1 MTKIQ
6 RLCGKLL
13 GLTLAFGLSASASAQ
28 MMINGAGS
36 TFGYPIYSKW
46 FDAYARVDPS
56 VRFNYQSIGSGGGI
70 NLLINRTVD
79 RGASDAPLND
89 EQIKRAPGP
98 ILEFPSVMGAV
109 VLTYNLPTVKQALRL
124 TGPLIASI
132 YLGKVTKWNDPAIAA
147 LNPGVSLPDTQIV
160 TCHRSDGSGT
170 TYIFTDYL
178 SKVDPDW
185 QKGPG
190 KATSVRWPDG
200 LGGKGSEGVTA
211 LVEQT
216 TGAIAYVELT
226 YALANKLAVAEIQN
240 SAGNWIKPT
249 LEGVTAAA
257 ASAAANMAADF
268 RVSITNA
275 PGADSYPLSSFT
287 WLLVYARQPDHARG
301 VALVKFLNWALHQ
314 GQKYAPPLYYAPLPA
329 QVVALDEKQLKLIEV
344 APQ

>member
-1 MTKIQ
+1 MTK
-6 RLCGKLL
+6 RLPLALLTVGFVLL
-13 GLTLAFGLSASASAQ
+13 GCNRAHSQ
-28 MMINGAGS
+28 MLINGAGS

-79 RGASDAPLND
+79 MGASDAPLND

-257 ASAAANMAADF
+257 ASAAANMPADF

-275 PGADSYPLSSFT
+275 PGAYSYPLSSFT

-301 VALVKFLNWALHQ
+301 TALVKFLNWALHQ

-329 QVVALDEKQLKLIEV
+329 QVVAREEKQLKLIEV

>member
-1 MTKIQ
+1 MTK
-6 RLCGKLL
+6 RLPLALLTIGFVLL
-13 GLTLAFGLSASASAQ
+13 GCNRAHSQ
-28 MMINGAGS
+28 MLINGAGS

-79 RGASDAPLND
+79 MGASDAPLND

-257 ASAAANMAADF
+257 ASAAANMPADF

-275 PGADSYPLSSFT
+275 PGAHSYPLSSFT

-301 VALVKFLNWALHQ
+301 TALVKFLNWALHQ

-329 QVVALDEKQLKLIEV
+329 QVVAREEKQLKLIEV

>member
-1 MTKIQ
+1 MTK
-6 RLCGKLL
+6 KL
-13 GLTLAFGLSASASAQ
+13 ASAFLTIGLILLASSGAHSQ
-28 MMINGAGS
+28 MLINGAGS

-79 RGASDAPLND
+79 VGASDAPLND
-89 EQIKRAPGP
+89 QQIKRAPGP

-124 TGPLIASI
+124 TGPLIANI
-132 YLGKVTKWNDPAIAA
+132 YLGKVAKWNDPAIVA

-178 SKVDPDW
+178 SKISPDW
-185 QKGPG
+185 RTGPG
-190 KATSVRWPDG
+190 KATSVKWPGG

-226 YALANKLAVAEIQN
+226 YALANKLAVADVQN
-240 SAGNWIKPT
+240 SSGKWIKPS
-249 LEGVTAAA
+249 LQGVTAAA
-257 ASAAANMAADF
+257 AGAAANMPADF

-287 WLLVYARQPDHARG
+287 WLLVYTKQNDHARG
-301 VALVKFLNWALHQ
+301 AALVNFLNWALQ
-314 GQKYAPPLYYAPLPA
+314 DGQKYASPLYYAPLPA
-329 QVVALDEKQLKLIEV
+329 QVVALEMKQLRQIVV
-344 APQ
+344 APK

>member
-1 MTKIQ
+1 MTK
-6 RLCGKLL
+6 RLPLALLTISFVLL
-13 GLTLAFGLSASASAQ
+13 GCNRAHSQ
-28 MMINGAGS
+28 MLINGAGS

-79 RGASDAPLND
+79 MGASDAPLND

-226 YALANKLAVAEIQN
+226 YALANKLAVAEIKN
-240 SAGNWIKPT
+240 SDGNWIKPA

-257 ASAAANMAADF
+257 ASAAANMPADF

-275 PGADSYPLSSFT
+275 PGAHSYPLSSFT
-287 WLLVYARQPDHARG
+287 WLLVYARQLDHARG
-301 VALVKFLNWALHQ
+301 TALVKFLNWALHQ
-314 GQKYAPPLYYAPLPA
+314 GQQYAPPLYYAPLPA
-329 QVVALDEKQLKLIEV
+329 QVVALEEKQLKLIEV

>member
-1 MTKIQ
+1 MTK
-6 RLCGKLL
+6 RLPLALLTISFVLL
-13 GLTLAFGLSASASAQ
+13 GCNRAHSQ
-28 MMINGAGS
+28 MLINGAGS

-79 RGASDAPLND
+79 MGASDAPLND

-124 TGPLIASI
+124 TGRLIASI

-226 YALANKLAVAEIQN
+226 YALANKLAVAEIKN
-240 SAGNWIKPT
+240 SDGNWIKPA

-257 ASAAANMAADF
+257 ASAAANMPADF

-275 PGADSYPLSSFT
+275 PGAHSYPLSSFT

-301 VALVKFLNWALHQ
+301 TALVKFLNWALHQ
-314 GQKYAPPLYYAPLPA
+314 GQQYAPPLYYAPLPA
-329 QVVALDEKQLKLIEV
+329 QVVALEEKQLKLIEV

>member
-1 MTKIQ
+1 MSK
-6 RLCGKLL
+6 KL
-13 GLTLAFGLSASASAQ
+13 ASAFLAIGFVLIGCNRAQ
-28 MMINGAGS
+28 SQMLINGAGS

-79 RGASDAPLND
+79 MGASDAPLND

-257 ASAAANMAADF
+257 ASAAANMPADF

-275 PGADSYPLSSFT
+275 PGAHSYPLSSFT

-301 VALVKFLNWALHQ
+301 TALVKFLNWALHQ

-329 QVVALDEKQLKLIEV
+329 QVVAREEKQLKLIEV

>member
-1 MTKIQ
+1 MSK
-6 RLCGKLL
+6 KL
-13 GLTLAFGLSASASAQ
+13 ASAFLAIGFVLIGCNRAQ
-28 MMINGAGS
+28 SQMLINGAGS

-79 RGASDAPLND
+79 MGASDAPLND

-109 VLTYNLPTVKQALRL
+109 VLTYNLPTVKQPLRL
-124 TGPLIASI
+124 TGPLIANI
-132 YLGKVTKWNDPAIAA
+132 YLGKVTKWNDPAIVA

-178 SKVDPDW
+178 SKVSPDW
-185 QKGPG
+185 RSGPG
-190 KATSVRWPDG
+190 KATSVKWPGG

-211 LVEQT
+211 LAEQT

-226 YALANKLAVAEIQN
+226 YALANKLAFAEIQN
-240 SAGNWIKPT
+240 SDGKWTKPS

-257 ASAAANMAADF
+257 AGAAANMPADF

-275 PGADSYPLSSFT
+275 PGAESYPLSSFT
-287 WLLVYARQPDHARG
+287 WLLVYTKQTDHARG
-301 VALVKFLNWALHQ
+301 TALVKFLNWALHD
-314 GQKYAPPLYYAPLPA
+314 GQKYAPPLYYAPLPP
-329 QVVALDEKQLKLIEV
+329 QVIALEEKQLKQIAV
-344 APQ
+344 APK

>member
-1 MTKIQ
+1 MCAQKEGEMT
-6 RLCGKLL
+6 RKLV
-13 GLTLAFGLSASASAQ
+13 LAFLAIGFVLIGCNRAQ
-28 MMINGAGS
+28 SQMLINGAGS

-79 RGASDAPLND
+79 MGASDAPLND
-89 EQIKRAPGP
+89 EQIKRAPGA

-109 VLTYNLPTVKQALRL
+109 VLTYNLPAVKQALRL
-124 TGPLIASI
+124 TGPLIANI
-132 YLGKVTKWNDPAIAA
+132 YLGKVTKWNDPAIVA

-160 TCHRSDGSGT
+160 SCHRSDGSGT

-178 SKVDPDW
+178 SKISPDW

-190 KATSVRWPDG
+190 KSTSVKWPDG

-211 LVEQT
+211 LVQQT
-216 TGAIAYVELT
+216 PGSVTYVELT
-226 YALANKLAVAEIQN
+226 YALANKLQVAEIQN
-240 SAGNWIKPT
+240 RDGKWVKPT

-257 ASAAANMAADF
+257 AEAAANMPADF

-275 PGADSYPLSSFT
+275 PGADSY
-287 WLLVYARQPDHARG
+287 
-301 VALVKFLNWALHQ
+301 
-314 GQKYAPPLYYAPLPA
+314 
-329 QVVALDEKQLKLIEV
+329 
-344 APQ
+344 

>member
-1 MTKIQ
+1 MTK
-6 RLCGKLL
+6 RLPLALLTIGFVLL
-13 GLTLAFGLSASASAQ
+13 GCNRAHSQ
-28 MMINGAGS
+28 MLINGAGS

-79 RGASDAPLND
+79 MGASDAPLND

-257 ASAAANMAADF
+257 ASAAANMPADF

-275 PGADSYPLSSFT
+275 PGAYSYPLSSFT

-301 VALVKFLNWALHQ
+301 TALVKFLNWALHQ

-329 QVVALDEKQLKLIEV
+329 QVVAREEKQLKLIEV

>member
-1 MTKIQ
+1 MTK
-6 RLCGKLL
+6 RLPLALLTISFVLL
-13 GLTLAFGLSASASAQ
+13 GCNRAHSQ
-28 MMINGAGS
+28 MLINGAGS

-79 RGASDAPLND
+79 MGASDAPLND

-190 KATSVRWPDG
+190 KATSVKWPDG

-226 YALANKLAVAEIQN
+226 YALANKLSVAEIQN

-257 ASAAANMAADF
+257 TSAAANMPADF

-301 VALVKFLNWALHQ
+301 TALVKFLNWALHQ

-329 QVVALDEKQLKLIEV
+329 QVVALEEKQLKLIEV

>member
-1 MTKIQ
+1 MTK
-6 RLCGKLL
+6 RLPLALLTISCVLL
-13 GLTLAFGLSASASAQ
+13 GCNRAHSQ
-28 MMINGAGS
+28 MLINGAGS

-79 RGASDAPLND
+79 MGASDAPLND

-240 SAGNWIKPT
+240 SAGNWIKPA

-257 ASAAANMAADF
+257 ASAAANMPADF

-329 QVVALDEKQLKLIEV
+329 QVVALEEKQLKLIEV

>member
-1 MTKIQ
+1 MAK
-6 RLCGKLL
+6 KL
-13 GLTLAFGLSASASAQ
+13 ASAFLAICLVLIGCSRAQ
-28 MMINGAGS
+28 RQMLINGAGS

-46 FDAYARVDPS
+46 FDAYARVDPT

-79 RGASDAPLND
+79 MGATDAPLND

-132 YLGKVTKWNDPAIAA
+132 YLGKVTKWNDPAIVA
-147 LNPGVSLPDTQIV
+147 LNPGVSLPDMQIV

-178 SKVDPDW
+178 SKVSPDW
-185 QKGPG
+185 QAGPG
-190 KATSVRWPDG
+190 KATSVKWPGG

-216 TGAIAYVELT
+216 TGAITYVELT
-226 YALANKLAVAEIQN
+226 YALANKLAVADIQN
-240 SAGNWIKPT
+240 SAGKWIKPA

-257 ASAAANMAADF
+257 ASAAANMPADF

-287 WLLVYARQPDHARG
+287 WLLVYKKQSDHARG
-301 VALVKFLNWALHQ
+301 AALVRFLNWALHD
-314 GQKYAPPLYYAPLPA
+314 GQKYAAPLYYAPLPA
-329 QVVALDEKQLKLIEV
+329 QVIALEEKQLKQIEV
-344 APQ
+344 APK